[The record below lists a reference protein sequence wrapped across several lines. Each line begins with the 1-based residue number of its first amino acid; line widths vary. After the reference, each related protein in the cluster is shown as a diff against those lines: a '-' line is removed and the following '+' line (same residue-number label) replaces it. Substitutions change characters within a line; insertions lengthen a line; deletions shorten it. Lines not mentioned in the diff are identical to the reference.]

1 MCVRTS
7 AIVAAILMLA
17 ALGPAP
23 ALAQTISS
31 GSGYSITFNGNQQA
45 FFSNIWDGSS
55 QQAPNNIALS
65 GQGST
70 AFGSSQFGGPH
81 LITQVNDGVYGNNR
95 SWLSNLTGTQASIGI
110 AFSTAQS
117 LSSIAWG
124 RDNGRN
130 STATPTGGGD
140 TDQDGGQLIDRVSGE
155 YTLQFTTV
163 ASPGTATLD
172 AQWTTI
178 GTITLSSTASG
189 SFSPWFRHEYA
200 VGTSEGQPL
209 SGVTGVRILA
219 PSADIVDELEVY
231 RNAWWTG
238 GSAVWSST
246 TAWQTAASGGT
257 STTPYDGDSLAFAQ
271 ATSSTQAVTLGVGS
285 KPWPAIAAAT
295 SLTVSAIQSRSISAA
310 GTGIFSS
317 SRT

>member
-1 MCVRTS
+1 MNFQRHFYAHSDAHVVMLKGNRAMCVRTS

-17 ALGPAP
+17 ALCPAP

-124 RDNGRN
+124 RDNCRN

-140 TDQDGGQLIDRVSGE
+140 TLPSPLIN
-155 YTLQFTTV
+155 
-163 ASPGTATLD
+163 
-172 AQWTTI
+172 I
-178 GTITLSSTASG
+178 GVVVIFGLLVGCFLVGKWASG
-189 SFSPWFRHEYA
+189 H
-200 VGTSEGQPL
+200 
-209 SGVTGVRILA
+209 VTCH
-219 PSADIVDELEVY
+219 
-231 RNAWWTG
+231 
-238 GSAVWSST
+238 
-246 TAWQTAASGGT
+246 ASRVT
-257 STTPYDGDSLAFAQ
+257 CHAF
-271 ATSSTQAVTLGVGS
+271 
-285 KPWPAIAAAT
+285 
-295 SLTVSAIQSRSISAA
+295 
-310 GTGIFSS
+310 
-317 SRT
+317 